1 MMDKKLRRSRSDRKI
16 GGVFGGL
23 SEYLGIDAN
32 VLRII
37 YVVLIIISWK
47 TMIGVIAYI
56 IALFIIPSE
65 DTSYDEVIDR
75 HNQKMKDKYDRHERK
90 MQSKSERIKQA
101 QATHSERAK
110 EMQQRHIE
118 RAREMRGRHG
128 QHRQN
133 RMNQRMNME
142 NNIHGNQKTARP
154 RPIREF
160 EFNNTTFRT
169 MELKI
174 ATGDIIIRAWDKDDV
189 KMRTVLSVHNKA
201 RAIQQLS
208 EEKLW
213 DYFFSQTT
221 LDMSNDRFV
230 FESKND
236 ALKTDIVLT
245 IPKRAYEQV
254 RIQLLNG
261 NLKYDDMEVDDSTLK
276 VRHGDIRSTGTAG
289 KFLVASTEDGEILF
303 KSGKVENIDLHTTK
317 GDISITGDFQ
327 TTVAVAEHGDVG
339 YILQNDQATAADLK
353 APHGDLRI
361 QIPATWNVNGTL
373 GTKREKIYFDLKNAK
388 VWDESNKS
396 LVFTQNSE
404 EMSVA
409 TLQAAVDNGIIKITE
424 LEEKQV

>member
-1 MMDKKLRRSRSDRKI
+1 MNKKLRRSRSDRKI

-56 IALFIIPSE
+56 IALFLIPSE

-75 HNQKMKDKYDRHERK
+75 HNQKMKDKYDRHERR
-90 MQSKSERIKQA
+90 MESKSERIKQA
-101 QATHSERAK
+101 QAAHTERAK
-110 EMQQRHIE
+110 EMQRRHIE
-118 RAREMRGRHG
+118 RAKEMRGRHG
-128 QHRQN
+128 AHRQN
-133 RMNQRMNME
+133 HGNMGNRM
-142 NNIHGNQKTARP
+142 HSNQKTARP

-174 ATGDIIIRAWDKDDV
+174 ATGDIIIRAWDKEDM

-213 DYFFSQTT
+213 DYFFGQTT

-245 IPKRAYEQV
+245 IPKRVYEQV

-276 VRHGDIRSTGTAG
+276 VRHGDIRSTGAAG

-303 KSGKVENIDLHTTK
+303 KSGKVENIELHTAK
-317 GDISITGDFQ
+317 GDVSVTGDFQ
-327 TTVAVAEHGDVG
+327 TTVAVAEQGDVG
-339 YILQNDQATAADLK
+339 YILQNDKATAADLK
-353 APHGDLRI
+353 APNGDIRI
-361 QIPATWNVNGTL
+361 QVPATWNVDGTL
-373 GTKREKIYFDLKNAK
+373 GTKREKIYFDLKK
-388 VWDESNKS
+388 RES
-396 LVFTQNSE
+396 
-404 EMSVA
+404 M
-409 TLQAAVDNGIIKITE
+409 G
-424 LEEKQV
+424 

>member
-1 MMDKKLRRSRSDRKI
+1 MDKKLRRSRSDRKI

-23 SEYLGIDAN
+23 SDYLGIDAT
-32 VLRII
+32 VLRVI
-37 YVVLIIISWK
+37 YVILIIISWK

-65 DTSYDEVIDR
+65 DASYDDVIDR
-75 HNQKMKDKYDRHERK
+75 HNQKMKDKYDRHEKR
-90 MQSKSERIKQA
+90 MQSKSERIQQA
-101 QATHSERAK
+101 QAMHTERAK
-110 EMQQRHIE
+110 EMQQRHRE
-118 RAREMRGRHG
+118 RAQATRERH
-128 QHRQN
+128 QHNNCRKPHN
-133 RMNQRMNME
+133 RPV
-142 NNIHGNQKTARP
+142 HPSQKTARP
-154 RPIREF
+154 RPVREF

-169 MELKI
+169 MSLKV
-174 ATGDIIIRAWDKDDV
+174 ATGDIIIRTWDKEDV
-189 KMRTVLSVHNKA
+189 KMRAVLAVHNKA

-213 DYFFSQTT
+213 DYFFTQTT

-254 RIQLLNG
+254 KIHLLNG
-261 NLKYDDMEVDDSTLK
+261 TLKYDDITVDDSTLK

-289 KFLVASTEDGEILF
+289 KFLVASTDDGEILF
-303 KSGKVENIDLHTTK
+303 KSGQVENIELRTTK
-317 GDISITGDFQ
+317 GDVSVTGDFQ
-327 TTVAVAEHGDVG
+327 TTVAVAEQGDVA

-353 APHGDLRI
+353 APHGDIRI
-361 QIPATWNVNGTL
+361 QVPATWKVDGTL

-396 LVFTQNSE
+396 LVFTQNPE

-409 TLQAAVDNGIIKITE
+409 TLQAAVENGIIKITE
-424 LEEKQV
+424 LEENQN

>member
-1 MMDKKLRRSRSDRKI
+1 MDKKLRRSRSDRKI

-23 SEYLGIDAN
+23 SDYLGIDAT
-32 VLRII
+32 VLRVI
-37 YVVLIIISWK
+37 YVILIIISWK

-65 DTSYDEVIDR
+65 DASYDDVIDR
-75 HNQKMKDKYDRHERK
+75 HNQKMKDKYDRHEKR
-90 MQSKSERIKQA
+90 MQSKSERIQQA
-101 QATHSERAK
+101 QAMHTERAK
-110 EMQQRHIE
+110 EMQQRHRE
-118 RAREMRGRHG
+118 RAQATRERH
-128 QHRQN
+128 QN
-133 RMNQRMNME
+133 
-142 NNIHGNQKTARP
+142 NNCRKSHNRPVHPSQKTARP
-154 RPIREF
+154 RPVREF

-169 MELKI
+169 MSLKV
-174 ATGDIIIRAWDKDDV
+174 ATGDIIIRTWDKEDV
-189 KMRTVLSVHNKA
+189 KMRAVLAVHNKA

-213 DYFFSQTT
+213 DYFFTQTT

-254 RIQLLNG
+254 KIHLLNG
-261 NLKYDDMEVDDSTLK
+261 TLKYDDITVDDSTLK

-289 KFLVASTEDGEILF
+289 KFLVASTDDGEILF
-303 KSGKVENIDLHTTK
+303 KSGQVENIELRTTK
-317 GDISITGDFQ
+317 GDVSVAGDFQ
-327 TTVAVAEHGDVG
+327 TTVAVAEQGDVA

-353 APHGDLRI
+353 APHGDIRI
-361 QIPATWNVNGTL
+361 QVPATWKVDGTL

-396 LVFTQNSE
+396 LVFTQNPE

-409 TLQAAVDNGIIKITE
+409 TLQAAVENGIIKITE
-424 LEEKQV
+424 LEENQN

>member
-1 MMDKKLRRSRSDRKI
+1 MDKKLRRSRSDRKI

-23 SEYLGIDAN
+23 SDYLGIDAT
-32 VLRII
+32 VLRVIYII
-37 YVVLIIISWK
+37 LIIISWK

-65 DTSYDEVIDR
+65 DASYDDVIDR
-75 HNQKMKDKYDRHERK
+75 HNQKMKDKYDRHERR
-90 MQSKSERIKQA
+90 MQSKSERIQRA
-101 QATHSERAK
+101 QAMHTERAK
-110 EMQQRHIE
+110 EMQQRHRE
-118 RAREMRGRHG
+118 RAQATRERH
-128 QHRQN
+128 QN
-133 RMNQRMNME
+133 HNCRKPHNRPV
-142 NNIHGNQKTARP
+142 HPTQKTARP
-154 RPIREF
+154 RPVREF

-169 MELKI
+169 ISLKV
-174 ATGDIIIRAWDKDDV
+174 ATGDIIIRTWDKEDV
-189 KMRTVLSVHNKA
+189 KMRAVLAVHNKA

-213 DYFFSQTT
+213 DYFFTQTT

-254 RIQLLNG
+254 KIHLLNG
-261 NLKYDDMEVDDSTLK
+261 TLKYDDITVDDSTLK

-289 KFLVASTEDGEILF
+289 KFLVASTDDGEILF
-303 KSGKVENIDLHTTK
+303 KSGQVENIELRTTK
-317 GDISITGDFQ
+317 GDVSITGDFQ
-327 TTVAVAEHGDVG
+327 TTVAVAEQGDVA

-353 APHGDLRI
+353 APHGDIRI
-361 QIPATWNVNGTL
+361 QIPATWKVDGTL

-396 LVFTQNSE
+396 LVFTQNPE

-409 TLQAAVDNGIIKITE
+409 TLQAAVENGIIKITE
-424 LEEKQV
+424 LEENQN

>member
-1 MMDKKLRRSRSDRKI
+1 MDKKLRRSRSDRKI

-23 SEYLGIDAN
+23 SDYLGIDAT
-32 VLRII
+32 VLRVI
-37 YVVLIIISWK
+37 YVILIIISWK

-65 DTSYDEVIDR
+65 DASYDDVIDR
-75 HNQKMKDKYDRHERK
+75 HNQKMKDKYDRHEKR
-90 MQSKSERIKQA
+90 MQSKSERIQQA
-101 QATHSERAK
+101 QAMHTERAK
-110 EMQQRHIE
+110 EMQQRHRE
-118 RAREMRGRHG
+118 RAQATRERH
-128 QHRQN
+128 QN
-133 RMNQRMNME
+133 
-142 NNIHGNQKTARP
+142 NNCRKPHNRPVHPSQKTARP
-154 RPIREF
+154 RPVREF

-169 MELKI
+169 MSLKV
-174 ATGDIIIRAWDKDDV
+174 ATGDIIIRTWDKEDV
-189 KMRTVLSVHNKA
+189 KMRAVLAVHNKA

-213 DYFFSQTT
+213 DYFFTQTT

-254 RIQLLNG
+254 KIHLLNG
-261 NLKYDDMEVDDSTLK
+261 TLKYDDITVDDSTLK

-289 KFLVASTEDGEILF
+289 KFLVASTDDGEILF
-303 KSGKVENIDLHTTK
+303 KSGQVENIELRTTK
-317 GDISITGDFQ
+317 GDVSVTGDFQ
-327 TTVAVAEHGDVG
+327 TTVAVAEQGDVA

-353 APHGDLRI
+353 APNGDIRI
-361 QIPATWNVNGTL
+361 QIPATWKVDGTL

-396 LVFTQNSE
+396 LVFTQNPE

-409 TLQAAVDNGIIKITE
+409 TLQAAVENGIIKITE
-424 LEEKQV
+424 LEENQN

>member
-1 MMDKKLRRSRSDRKI
+1 MNKKLRRSRSDRKI

-23 SEYLGIDAN
+23 SDYLGVDAT

-65 DTSYDEVIDR
+65 NASYDDVIDR

-90 MQSKSERIKQA
+90 MQSKSERVKQA
-101 QATHSERAK
+101 QAMHSERAK
-110 EMQQRHIE
+110 EMQQRHLD
-118 RAREMRGRHG
+118 RAREMRERHSNRHHNRHHNHTNVEGVRGR
-128 QHRQN
+128 QAQS
-133 RMNQRMNME
+133 
-142 NNIHGNQKTARP
+142 TPRP
-154 RPIREF
+154 KPIREF

-174 ATGDIIIRAWDKDDV
+174 ATGDIIIRAWDKEDV

-213 DYFFSQTT
+213 DYFFTQTT
-221 LDMSNDRFV
+221 LDMSGDRFV

-236 ALKTDIVLT
+236 ALKTDVVLT

-303 KSGKVENIDLHTTK
+303 KSGRVENIELRTTK
-317 GDISITGDFQ
+317 GDVSVTGDFQ
-327 TTVAVAEHGDVG
+327 TTVAVAENGDVG
-339 YILQNDQATAADLK
+339 YNLQNDQATAADLK
-353 APHGDLRI
+353 APHGDIRI
-361 QIPATWNVNGTL
+361 QIPATWKVDGTL

-409 TLQAAVDNGIIKITE
+409 TLQASVDNGIIKITE
-424 LEEKQV
+424 LEEKQG

>member
-1 MMDKKLRRSRSDRKI
+1 MNKKLRRSRSDRKI

-56 IALFIIPSE
+56 IALFLIPSE

-75 HNQKMKDKYDRHERK
+75 HNQKMKDKYDRHERR
-90 MQSKSERIKQA
+90 MESKSERIKQA
-101 QATHSERAK
+101 QVAHTERAK
-110 EMQQRHIE
+110 EMQRRHIE
-118 RAREMRGRHG
+118 RAKEMRGRHG
-128 QHRQN
+128 AHRQN
-133 RMNQRMNME
+133 HGNMGNRM
-142 NNIHGNQKTARP
+142 HSNQKTARP

-174 ATGDIIIRAWDKDDV
+174 ATGDIIIRAWDKEDM

-245 IPKRAYEQV
+245 IPKRVYEQV

-303 KSGKVENIDLHTTK
+303 KSGKVENIELHTTK
-317 GDISITGDFQ
+317 GDVSVTGDFQ
-327 TTVAVAEHGDVG
+327 TTVAVAEQGDVG
-339 YILQNDQATAADLK
+339 YILQNDKATAADLK
-353 APHGDLRI
+353 APNGDIRI
-361 QIPATWNVNGTL
+361 QVPATWNVDGTL

-409 TLQAAVDNGIIKITE
+409 TLQATVDTGIIKITE

>member
-1 MMDKKLRRSRSDRKI
+1 MDKKLRRSRSDRKI

-32 VLRII
+32 ILRII

-56 IALFIIPSE
+56 IALFLIPSDNASYE
-65 DTSYDEVIDR
+65 DTIDR
-75 HNQKMKDKYDRHERK
+75 HKRKMQDKYNRHEQR
-90 MQSKSERIKQA
+90 MQSKSERVKQA
-101 QATHSERAK
+101 QQMHSERAK
-110 EMQQRHIE
+110 EMQERHLD
-118 RAREMRGRHG
+118 RARAMRERHNHG
-128 QHRQN
+128 NRHRP
-133 RMNQRMNME
+133 NME
-142 NNIHGNQKTARP
+142 AKERPAQTAPRP

-169 MELKI
+169 MQLKV
-174 ATGDIIIRAWDKDDV
+174 ATGDIIIRAWDKEDV
-189 KMRTVLSVHNKA
+189 KMRTVLSVHSKA
-201 RAIQQLS
+201 RAVQQLS
-208 EEKLW
+208 EDKLW
-213 DYFFSQTT
+213 DYFFTQTT

-254 RIQLLNG
+254 RIHLLNG
-261 NLKYDDMEVDDSTLK
+261 NLKYDDMEADDATLK
-276 VRHGDIRSTGTAG
+276 IRNGDIRSSGTAG
-289 KFLVASTEDGEILF
+289 KFLVASTDDGEILL
-303 KSGKVENIDLHTTK
+303 KSGQVENVELRTLK
-317 GDISITGDFQ
+317 GDVSIAGDFK
-327 TTVAVAEHGDVG
+327 TTVAVAEQGDVG
-339 YILQNDQATAADLK
+339 YILQNDEATAADLK
-353 APHGDLRI
+353 APHGDIRI
-361 QIPATWNVNGTL
+361 QIPATWKVDGTL

-396 LVFTQNSE
+396 LVFTQNPE

>member
-1 MMDKKLRRSRSDRKI
+1 MDKKLRRSRSDRKI

-23 SEYLGIDAN
+23 SDYLGIDAT
-32 VLRII
+32 VLRVI
-37 YVVLIIISWK
+37 YVILIIISWK

-65 DTSYDEVIDR
+65 DASYDDVIDR
-75 HNQKMKDKYDRHERK
+75 HNQKMKDKYDRHEKR
-90 MQSKSERIKQA
+90 MQSKSERIQQA
-101 QATHSERAK
+101 QAMHTERAK
-110 EMQQRHIE
+110 EMQQRHRE
-118 RAREMRGRHG
+118 RAQATRERH
-128 QHRQN
+128 QN
-133 RMNQRMNME
+133 
-142 NNIHGNQKTARP
+142 NNCRKPHNRPVHPPQKTARP
-154 RPIREF
+154 RPVREF

-169 MELKI
+169 MSLKV
-174 ATGDIIIRAWDKDDV
+174 ATGDIIIRTWDKEDV
-189 KMRTVLSVHNKA
+189 KMRAVLAVHNKA

-213 DYFFSQTT
+213 DYFFTQTT

-254 RIQLLNG
+254 KIHLLNG
-261 NLKYDDMEVDDSTLK
+261 TLKYDDITVDDSTLK

-289 KFLVASTEDGEILF
+289 KFLVASTDDGEILF
-303 KSGKVENIDLHTTK
+303 KSGQVENIELRTTK
-317 GDISITGDFQ
+317 GDVSVTGDFQ
-327 TTVAVAEHGDVG
+327 TTVAVAEQGDVA

-353 APHGDLRI
+353 APHGDIRI
-361 QIPATWNVNGTL
+361 QVPATWKVDGTL

-396 LVFTQNSE
+396 LVFTQNPE

-409 TLQAAVDNGIIKITE
+409 TLQAAVENGIIKITE
-424 LEEKQV
+424 LEENQN

>member
-1 MMDKKLRRSRSDRKI
+1 MDKKLRRSRSDRKI

-23 SEYLGIDAN
+23 SDYLGIDAT
-32 VLRII
+32 VLRVI
-37 YVVLIIISWK
+37 YVILIIISWK

-65 DTSYDEVIDR
+65 DASYDDVIDR
-75 HNQKMKDKYDRHERK
+75 HNQKMKDKYDRHEKR
-90 MQSKSERIKQA
+90 MQSKSERIQQA
-101 QATHSERAK
+101 QAMHTERAK
-110 EMQQRHIE
+110 EMQQRHRE
-118 RAREMRGRHG
+118 RAQATRERH
-128 QHRQN
+128 QN
-133 RMNQRMNME
+133 
-142 NNIHGNQKTARP
+142 NNCRKSHNRPVHPSQKTARP
-154 RPIREF
+154 RPVREF

-169 MELKI
+169 MSLKV
-174 ATGDIIIRAWDKDDV
+174 ATGDIIIRTWDKEDV
-189 KMRTVLSVHNKA
+189 KMRAVLAVHNKA

-213 DYFFSQTT
+213 DYFFTQTT

-254 RIQLLNG
+254 KIHLLNG
-261 NLKYDDMEVDDSTLK
+261 TLKYDDITVDDSTLK

-289 KFLVASTEDGEILF
+289 KFLVASTDDGEILF
-303 KSGKVENIDLHTTK
+303 KSGQVENIELRTTK
-317 GDISITGDFQ
+317 GDVSVTGDFQ
-327 TTVAVAEHGDVG
+327 TTVAVAEQGDVA

-353 APHGDLRI
+353 APHGDIRI
-361 QIPATWNVNGTL
+361 QVPATWKVDGTL

-396 LVFTQNSE
+396 LVFTQNPE

-409 TLQAAVDNGIIKITE
+409 TLQAAVENGIIKITE
-424 LEEKQV
+424 LEENQN

>member
-1 MMDKKLRRSRSDRKI
+1 MNKKLRRSRSDRKI

-56 IALFIIPSE
+56 IALFLIPSE

-75 HNQKMKDKYDRHERK
+75 HNQKMKDKYDRHERR
-90 MQSKSERIKQA
+90 MESKSERIKQA
-101 QATHSERAK
+101 QAAHTERAK
-110 EMQQRHIE
+110 EMQRRHIE
-118 RAREMRGRHG
+118 RAKEMRGRHG
-128 QHRQN
+128 AHRQN
-133 RMNQRMNME
+133 HGNMGNRM
-142 NNIHGNQKTARP
+142 HSNQKTARP

-174 ATGDIIIRAWDKDDV
+174 ATGDIIIRAWDKEDM

-213 DYFFSQTT
+213 DYFFGQTT

-245 IPKRAYEQV
+245 IPKRVYEQV

-303 KSGKVENIDLHTTK
+303 KSGKVENIELHTAK
-317 GDISITGDFQ
+317 GDVSVTGDFQ
-327 TTVAVAEHGDVG
+327 TTVAVAEQGDVG
-339 YILQNDQATAADLK
+339 YILQNDKATAADLK
-353 APHGDLRI
+353 APNGDIRI
-361 QIPATWNVNGTL
+361 QVPATWNVDGTL

-409 TLQAAVDNGIIKITE
+409 TLQATVDTGIIKITE

>member
-1 MMDKKLRRSRSDRKI
+1 MDKKLRRSRSDRKI

-23 SEYLGIDAN
+23 SDYLGIDAT
-32 VLRII
+32 VLRVI
-37 YVVLIIISWK
+37 YVILIIISWK

-65 DTSYDEVIDR
+65 DASYDDVIDR
-75 HNQKMKDKYDRHERK
+75 HNQKMKDKYDRHEKR
-90 MQSKSERIKQA
+90 MQSKSERIQQA
-101 QATHSERAK
+101 QAMHTERAK
-110 EMQQRHIE
+110 EMQQRHRE
-118 RAREMRGRHG
+118 RAQATRERH
-128 QHRQN
+128 QN
-133 RMNQRMNME
+133 
-142 NNIHGNQKTARP
+142 NNCRKPHNRSVHPSQKTARP
-154 RPIREF
+154 RPVREF

-169 MELKI
+169 MSLKV
-174 ATGDIIIRAWDKDDV
+174 ATGDIIIRTWDKEDV
-189 KMRTVLSVHNKA
+189 KMRAVLAVHNKA

-213 DYFFSQTT
+213 DYFFTQTT

-254 RIQLLNG
+254 KIHLLNG
-261 NLKYDDMEVDDSTLK
+261 TLKYDDITVDDSTLK

-289 KFLVASTEDGEILF
+289 KFLVASTDDGEILF
-303 KSGKVENIDLHTTK
+303 KSGQVENIELRTTK
-317 GDISITGDFQ
+317 GDVSVTGDFQ
-327 TTVAVAEHGDVG
+327 TTVAVAEQGDVA

-353 APHGDLRI
+353 APHGDIRI
-361 QIPATWNVNGTL
+361 QVPATWKVDGTL

-396 LVFTQNSE
+396 LVFTQNPE

-409 TLQAAVDNGIIKITE
+409 TLQAAVENGIIKITE
-424 LEEKQV
+424 LEENQN

>member
-1 MMDKKLRRSRSDRKI
+1 MDKKLRRSRSDRKI

-23 SEYLGIDAN
+23 SDYLGIDAT
-32 VLRII
+32 VLRVI
-37 YVVLIIISWK
+37 YVILIIISWK

-65 DTSYDEVIDR
+65 NASYDDVIDR
-75 HNQKMKDKYDRHERK
+75 HNQKMKDKYDRHEKR
-90 MQSKSERIKQA
+90 MQSKSARIQQA
-101 QATHSERAK
+101 QAMHTERAK
-110 EMQQRHIE
+110 EMQQRHRE
-118 RAREMRGRHG
+118 RAQATRERH
-128 QHRQN
+128 QN
-133 RMNQRMNME
+133 
-142 NNIHGNQKTARP
+142 NNCRKPHNRPVHSSQKTARP
-154 RPIREF
+154 RPVREF
-160 EFNNTTFRT
+160 EFDNTTFRT
-169 MELKI
+169 MSLKV
-174 ATGDIIIRAWDKDDV
+174 ATGDIIIRTWDKEDV
-189 KMRTVLSVHNKA
+189 KMRAVLAVHNKA

-213 DYFFSQTT
+213 DYFFTQTT

-254 RIQLLNG
+254 KIHLLNG
-261 NLKYDDMEVDDSTLK
+261 TLKYDDITVDDSTLK

-289 KFLVASTEDGEILF
+289 KFLVASTDDGEILF
-303 KSGKVENIDLHTTK
+303 KSGQVENIELRTTK
-317 GDISITGDFQ
+317 GDVSVTGDFQ
-327 TTVAVAEHGDVG
+327 TTVAVAEQGDVA

-353 APHGDLRI
+353 APHGDIRI
-361 QIPATWNVNGTL
+361 QVPATWKVDGTL

-396 LVFTQNSE
+396 LVFTQNPE

-409 TLQAAVDNGIIKITE
+409 TLQAAVENGIIKITE
-424 LEEKQV
+424 LEENQN